1 MFLPT
6 CKKINFRNKCPC
18 SRDGAGV
25 NPVLG

>member
-6 CKKINFRNKCPC
+6 YKNFRNKCCPC

>member
-1 MFLPT
+1 MLEKVFT
-6 CKKINFRNKCPC
+6 SFCPC